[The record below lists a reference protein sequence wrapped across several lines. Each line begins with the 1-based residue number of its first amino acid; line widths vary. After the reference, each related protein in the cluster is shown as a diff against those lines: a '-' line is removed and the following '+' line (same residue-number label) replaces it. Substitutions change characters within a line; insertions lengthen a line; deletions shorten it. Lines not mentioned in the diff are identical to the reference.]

1 MELEFFTQDDLD
13 KYENWIDEL
22 YRIRIPVRLDGRNEE
37 IKANRNHYRVGAAL
51 KRKNMELCY
60 PYIKNQCKKKF
71 EKIQIGFAWHIKNKR
86 RDPDNIRSADKYV
99 LDALVQSEVI
109 PDDNLKHVVGF
120 LGDIFILNKDC
131 DKVEIF
137 IKEIE

>member
-1 MELEFFTQDDLD
+1 MNLR
-13 KYENWIDEL
+13 L
-22 YRIRIPVRLDGRNEE
+22 YCFPVLLQHILRFYQLIQLLSNEGSKQSPNYIVLI
-37 IKANRNHYRVGAAL
+37 IKETAL
-51 KRKNMELCY
+51 A
-60 PYIKNQCKKKF
+60 YIKNQCKKKF

-109 PDDNLKHVVGF
+109 PDDNLKHIVGF

-131 DKVEIF
+131 DKVEVF